1 MDRIEPI
8 RPSLPPI
15 DTTHVRRIAEE
26 RERRAAQEREARE
39 RDARRRQARQ
49 ADPEQERNHE
59 WLAGEEPAQYEDED
73 QDQDGD
79 GPRRIDV
86 RA

>member
-15 DTTHVRRIAEE
+15 DTTRVRRIAEE
-26 RERRAAQEREARE
+26 RERRAAQQQAAQ
-39 RDARRRQARQ
+39 RDAKRGRQ
-49 ADPEQERNHE
+49 ADPEQQESRE
-59 WLAGEEPAQYEDED
+59 WLAGEEPGQDQGED
-73 QDQDGD
+73 QD
-79 GPRRIDV
+79 GPRTIDV